1 MTLVPT
7 VKIGVQRDTV
17 GFFSDSGITAN
28 ASSQYSSS
36 HPPSNAIDGNSN
48 TLWWSGYGDTVG
60 SWFEVSFNTPQRI
73 SGLTVSWYSASYRFS
88 RGRIEIYDVNGNN
101 VYSQETDL
109 SDNTSQV
116 SIPSVENATR
126 LRLVAITTAY
136 SYYSGIREF
145 EVDSTPMPGNQAEPT
160 GTNINTSIS
169 AGTQVSI
176 LIKNFDGNT
185 IRTLVNNEYRD
196 MGTYADYWNC
206 KDDNGI
212 VVNDGVH
219 YAILQYI
226 VDGEVRTYDLTT
238 TTGGHRYN
246 PPRQNT
252 GGSPSNPVSFE
263 PFEDEFLPVN
273 FTLSRASEVT
283 LFVGI
288 LRYTDTRIKTVVNRV
303 PFPAGNHTLYWD
315 GTDDNGNI
323 AEAPSGNQL
332 VLGIWGY
339 YLPDNGIYM
348 TGGSPQITDIAAD
361 PNYFSPFSEKCD
373 ENGMDE
379 GIILTYNVSE
389 NVAQVEF
396 RVYSLET
403 GALLR
408 TDVQNNI
415 PSGENTYF
423 WHGKNNNGEYV
434 DIGDYQIGIIA
445 TDGDGNESMLRY
457 TLIRVDY

>member
-1 MTLVPT
+1 LVALNT
-7 VKIGVQRDTV
+7 
-17 GFFSDSGITAN
+17 
-28 ASSQYSSS
+28 YS
-36 HPPSNAIDGNSN
+36 P
-48 TLWWSGYGDTVG
+48 Y
-60 SWFEVSFNTPQRI
+60 F
-73 SGLTVSWYSASYRFS
+73 
-88 RGRIEIYDVNGNN
+88 
-101 VYSQETDL
+101 
-109 SDNTSQV
+109 V
-116 SIPSVENATR
+116 SISELQVE
-126 LRLVAITTAY
+126 
-136 SYYSGIREF
+136 
-145 EVDSTPMPGNQAEPT
+145 STSMPGSQAEPT

-169 AGTQVSI
+169 AGTPVSI
-176 LIKNFDGNT
+176 LIKDSDGNT
-185 IRTLVNNEYRD
+185 VRTLVNDEYRD
-196 MGTYADYWNC
+196 MGSYSDYWDC

-238 TTGGHRYN
+238 TTGGYRYN

-252 GGSPSNPVSFE
+252 GGSTSNPVSFE

-288 LRYTDTRIKTVVNRV
+288 LRYTDTRIKTIVNRV
-303 PFPAGNHTLYWD
+303 PFPAGSHTLYWD
-315 GTDDNGNI
+315 GTDDNGNV
-323 AEAPSGNQL
+323 AEPPPGNQF

-339 YLPDNGIYM
+339 YLPDNALYM
-348 TGGSPQITDIAAD
+348 TGGIPTISDISAD

-373 ENGMDE
+373 ANGMDE

-423 WHGKNNNGEYV
+423 WHGKNNDGEYV

-445 TDGDGNESMLRY
+445 MDGDGNDSMLRY
-457 TLIRVDY
+457 SLIRVDY